1 MKFYLQGF
9 HTLAQGLSS
18 HSKDLRA
25 FIFGWLVLV
34 LWFHLSTRYRKLLYF
49 HTTARDSC
57 KYGYF
62 CNILNLAELAYL
74 REFNTE
80 VTHRISQIRSY
91 MGIFHHL

>member
-34 LWFHLSTRYRKLLYF
+34 LQMRQLGIYQVVINLLF
-49 HTTARDSC
+49 SN
-57 KYGYF
+57 F
-62 CNILNLAELAYL
+62 
-74 REFNTE
+74 
-80 VTHRISQIRSY
+80 S
-91 MGIFHHL
+91 GIWAFIGI